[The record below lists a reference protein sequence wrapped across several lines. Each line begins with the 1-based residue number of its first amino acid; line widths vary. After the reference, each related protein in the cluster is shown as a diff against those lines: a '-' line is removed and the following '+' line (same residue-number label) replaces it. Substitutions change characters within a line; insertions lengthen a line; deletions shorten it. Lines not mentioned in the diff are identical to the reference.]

1 MKPLLSFIISL
12 FCISISAK
20 DIGHA
25 ESDTCFC
32 MRQIVCDSLAFKGI
46 AVGAVFDKFK
56 EYGIPI
62 RSISLGGTSAWIDPD
77 GKSYLDRITITFL
90 PKEETTKRILQERPF
105 AMVVI
110 YTYGT
115 KMTIEEAMK
124 RCNKN
129 KKVLVA
135 IQDLEDDSVDT
146 VFIQKERS
154 EYQSMFE
161 DVKTVAS
168 ACDDFVK
175 QLRLFTE
182 KQNIFNI
189 EQKGIQK
196 IILLKE

>member
-1 MKPLLSFIISL
+1 MKMKEVKSVEFMKQILENNIERATI
-12 FCISISAK
+12 
-20 DIGHA
+20 
-25 ESDTCFC
+25 
-32 MRQIVCDSLAFKGI
+32 MRYV
-46 AVGAVFDKFK
+46 
-56 EYGIPI
+56 E
-62 RSISLGGTSAWIDPD
+62 
-77 GKSYLDRITITFL
+77 
-90 PKEETTKRILQERPF
+90 
-105 AMVVI
+105 
-110 YTYGT
+110 
-115 KMTIEEAMK
+115 MTIEEAMK

-146 VFIQKERS
+146 VFVQKERS

-182 KQNIFNI
+182 KQNIYNI
-189 EQKGIQK
+189 EPRGRQK

>member
-1 MKPLLSFIISL
+1 MRLKEMKFVEFMKQILENNIERVTI
-12 FCISISAK
+12 
-20 DIGHA
+20 
-25 ESDTCFC
+25 
-32 MRQIVCDSLAFKGI
+32 MRYV
-46 AVGAVFDKFK
+46 
-56 EYGIPI
+56 E
-62 RSISLGGTSAWIDPD
+62 
-77 GKSYLDRITITFL
+77 
-90 PKEETTKRILQERPF
+90 
-105 AMVVI
+105 
-110 YTYGT
+110 
-115 KMTIEEAMK
+115 MTIEEAMK

-135 IQDLEDDSVDT
+135 IQDLEDDNVDT
-146 VFIQKERS
+146 VFVQKERS

-189 EQKGIQK
+189 EPKGIQK